1 MTGRYRHLDK
11 LVNAIMS
18 MGATGPQT
26 NRSKL
31 IEDTDVMFDKYMN
44 VTNLDELDLSALL
57 TEITDLASKHHISI
71 PGKYTML
78 VRSIA
83 TIEGVI
89 EQLCRELNLFQQ
101 ITDRLLEHVKQNFNV
116 EKELL
121 SAGKDVLDLG
131 KKASRMP
138 GMAYDAMNNLVKGR
152 TKVNFELAG
161 YDEILRSLNATV
173 RNVSLVLFACVLF
186 FGSCIL
192 TTADI
197 QPKTPDGQPLTA
209 AVGMM
214 FAIALGIYTIKHMTM
229 KK

>member
-31 IEDTDVMFDKYMN
+31 IEDADVMFDKYMN

-57 TEITDLASKHHISI
+57 TEVTDLASKHHISI

-89 EQLCRELNLFQQ
+89 EQLCPELNLFQQ
-101 ITDRLLEHVKQNFNV
+101 ITDRLLERMKQSFNV
-116 EKELL
+116 EQELL
-121 SAGKDVLDLG
+121 NAGKDVLDLG

-152 TKVNFELAG
+152 TKVNFELTG
-161 YDEILRSLNATV
+161 YEEILKSLNGTV
-173 RNVSLVLFACVLF
+173 KNVVLALFACVLF

-197 QPKTPDGQPLTA
+197 QPKTPDGQPLVA
-209 AVGMM
+209 AVGMV
-214 FAIALGIYTIKHMTM
+214 FAIALGVFTVRRMS